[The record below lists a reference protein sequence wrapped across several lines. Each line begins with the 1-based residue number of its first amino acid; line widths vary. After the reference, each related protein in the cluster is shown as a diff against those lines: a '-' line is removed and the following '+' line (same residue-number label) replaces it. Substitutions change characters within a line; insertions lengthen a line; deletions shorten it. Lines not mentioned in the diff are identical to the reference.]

1 MALRAGYYGLKRR
14 IRNKMFNLLDAVPEG
29 IGPDNPIA
37 SKSDVLT
44 AVDLLDDTVG
54 WISKN
59 KADSSKGTVS
69 GTNIFTYNSA
79 DKTVTANGTGG
90 ANNSQYSIP
99 IDVSGDFYFLG
110 CPEGGGD
117 TKYDVYIYDNTV
129 GERVKQWDGVTQSL
143 SNYGN
148 TPCQARIPQYHS
160 VVMTLRV
167 FAEHEVNNIV
177 FKPMLITKK
186 DYDLLPAYTPQ
197 HASVAK
203 ILEPIAYNTY
213 KAINS
218 GIVSESVSV
227 RAVRNIGG
235 IQIHVDFTVGEN
247 DISSWSNL
255 IQFEP
260 VLKNGVSMRDTV
272 EAIRDVT
279 DETLSA
285 IKLVT
290 ITQEN
295 WIASNNT
302 FKAGHRYQFNFT
314 YLSSE
319 AITSLTRLSSIQ
331 DPETREAS
339 DPEPTTKKATKKS
352 TAKAD

>member
-1 MALRAGYYGLKRR
+1 MALKAGYYGIKRR
-14 IRNKMFNLLDAVPEG
+14 TKNLLLNLINSLPPGISPE
-29 IGPDNPIA
+29 NPVA

-54 WISKN
+54 WTGKN
-59 KADSSKGTVS
+59 KFP
-69 GTNIFTYNSA
+69 N
-79 DKTVTANGTGG
+79 KT
-90 ANNSQYSIP
+90 
-99 IDVSGDFYFLG
+99 
-110 CPEGGGD
+110 
-117 TKYDVYIYDNTV
+117 NTV
-129 GERVKQWDGVTQSL
+129 GANTYTVDGDGYVSTNVDSDGRTWSYANSNIKFTLKKGTYKVRGYEKTASTSGYTGFHILDDSNNELLAVSSWNNFMTDALTLTLAQDTNIGVEYKLGNGEYAFMIAEEEQYKL
-143 SNYGN
+143 S
-148 TPCQARIPQYHS
+148 
-160 VVMTLRV
+160 
-167 FAEHEVNNIV
+167 
-177 FKPMLITKK
+177 
-186 DYDLLPAYTPQ
+186 PAYEPY
-197 HASVAK
+197 HESVAEM
-203 ILEPIAYNTY
+203 LTPIVYNTY

-247 DISSWSNL
+247 DISPWNNL

-260 VLKNGVSMRDTV
+260 ALKNGVSMRDTV

-279 DETLSA
+279 DEILSA

-314 YLSSE
+314 YLV
-319 AITSLTRLSSIQ
+319 
-331 DPETREAS
+331 
-339 DPEPTTKKATKKS
+339 
-352 TAKAD
+352 